1 MDEEEK
7 QFQHRVGI
15 LKKKKKKNLER
26 RYTIPENRNSLD
38 RFNSRLDRAKD
49 RFGAMKNRST

>member
-1 MDEEEK
+1 MK
-7 QFQHRVGI
+7 KKNNFNRVGI

-26 RYTIPENRNSLD
+26 RYTIPENRNSLY

-49 RFGAMKNRST
+49 RFGEMKNRST